1 MTKIASDYKALLRTG
16 IWFSG
21 LPEPLADALLTAGS
35 LRDLHSG
42 ERLFSRGDAPDGL
55 YAIVDGA
62 IRVSGVSESGKEAV
76 LTLLE
81 SPQWFGEVSVF
92 DGQPRTHDAIAESA
106 TRVINVPQPAL
117 DALFTREPRWWRDL
131 GVLVTHKLRLAFV
144 TLEDTALL
152 PVSVRLARRL
162 ALMAEGYGE
171 RRGVVRRTVE
181 LSQDQ
186 LAHMLAVSRQTVNHL
201 LKELESRGLIRISY
215 ASIEIVD
222 LDALRREAKL

>member
-21 LPEPLADALLTAGS
+21 LPERLADALLAAGT
-35 LRDLHSG
+35 LRDLTPG

-92 DGQPRTHDAIAESA
+92 DGQPRTH
-106 TRVINVPQPAL
+106 
-117 DALFTREPRWWRDL
+117 
-131 GVLVTHKLRLAFV
+131 
-144 TLEDTALL
+144 
-152 PVSVRLARRL
+152 
-162 ALMAEGYGE
+162 
-171 RRGVVRRTVE
+171 
-181 LSQDQ
+181 
-186 LAHMLAVSRQTVNHL
+186 
-201 LKELESRGLIRISY
+201 
-215 ASIEIVD
+215 
-222 LDALRREAKL
+222 

>member
-1 MTKIASDYKALLRTG
+1 MTKNTSDYKALLRTG

-21 LPEPLADALLTAGS
+21 LPEPLADALLAAGI
-35 LRDLHSG
+35 LRDLASG

-81 SPQWFGEVSVF
+81 APQWFGEVSVF
-92 DGQPRTHDAIAESA
+92 DGQPRTHDAIAEGA

-117 DALFTREPRWWRDL
+117 DGLFAREPRWWRDL
-131 GVLVTHKLRLAFV
+131 GVLVTHKLRLAFI
-144 TLEDTALL
+144 TLEDVALL

-201 LKELESRGLIRISY
+201 LKDLETRGLIRISY